1 MNASTC
7 DEEQEGQG
15 GAGVAGSQYNNKYP
29 KQVFVQEEQRWKE
42 GRKDE
47 IKKTHKT
54 WLFRSSSSSSVGG
67 WW

>member
-29 KQVFVQEEQRWKE
+29 KQVLVQEERRRQRKE
-42 GRKDE
+42 GRTK
-47 IKKTHKT
+47 
-54 WLFRSSSSSSVGG
+54 
-67 WW
+67 